1 MMLILVT
8 PKWTHL
14 LMVLVITN
22 LDKGAESFKLG
33 SNSKSDKNNSKDK
46 KKPGNMLKKLTIDK
60 CYANGIEYN
69 VGETIYIAD
78 KNDQSDSPYN
88 ICLLHKIS
96 KNKRSIHIKR
106 FYRANEL
113 PEPTYH
119 TYKTKLKLD
128 RLIEKW
134 TRTRELFVSEIS
146 VLDRVPLSGLRGKC
160 IVMDCQDSINDVSK
174 FVPRDDTFFSFFSYN
189 PMNRRL
195 CMGIQFT

>member
-1 MMLILVT
+1 M
-8 PKWTHL
+8 
-14 LMVLVITN
+14 
-22 LDKGAESFKLG
+22 KGSL
-33 SNSKSDKNNSKDK
+33 
-46 KKPGNMLKKLTIDK
+46 IDK
-60 CYANGIEYN
+60 CYANGIEYH

-78 KNDQSDSPYN
+78 KNDQYDSPYN

-96 KNKRSIHIKR
+96 KNKRSIHIKHL
-106 FYRANEL
+106 YRANEL

-128 RLIEKW
+128 RLMEKW

-160 IVMDCQDSINDVSK
+160 IVIDSQDSINDVSK

-195 CMGIQFT
+195 GMGIQFT